1 MVSFKSLFIALA
13 AATSVCA
20 APFDFLTE
28 RSDDGNATLALEKRQ
43 NTANSVGTNNGYF
56 YSWWSDGGGSAVYT
70 MGEGSKYSVTW
81 RNTGNFVGGKGWN
94 PGTGRYV
101 LHSTFTPTRRTNS
114 HASTINYGGNFQ
126 PQGNGYLAV
135 YGWYVY
141 GGRHTFLLELI
152 KS

>member
-1 MVSFKSLFIALA
+1 MVSFKSLLIALA

-28 RSDDGNATLALEKRQ
+28 RDDGNATLALEKRQ
-43 NTANSVGTNNGYF
+43 NTANSVGTNNGYY

-70 MGEGSKYSVTW
+70 MGEGSKYSVVW

-101 LHSTFTPTRRTNS
+101 SILLRKPPRGELTPTLVP
-114 HASTINYGGNFQ
+114 STTAETSSPRVTATLPSTAGMYTVVAIPLSY
-126 PQGNGYLAV
+126 
-135 YGWYVY
+135 
-141 GGRHTFLLELI
+141 
-152 KS
+152 S